1 MERMTRL
8 IFYAMGLG
16 LVAGVILNWF
26 QDVEIITNYL
36 TEGLLLVVGQVF
48 VSLLMMLVVPVVV
61 VSLVTG
67 TAGLDDVRR
76 LGRVG
81 GKTVIFYLFTTA
93 AAVAMA
99 LFAAVLVKP
108 GRGFNL
114 EYSGETAIQQP
125 PPLTEMLIGLF
136 PRNVVGAAA
145 DGNILQLIVFSI
157 LLGIALTMA
166 GAAGARI
173 LKIFEDL
180 MEIVMK
186 LVVIVMWCAP
196 FGVFAL
202 IARVFARE
210 GFGALGHML
219 MYVLLVLV
227 VLLIQAVVVYSGLLK
242 LLTGLNPVKFLKK
255 IWPAQLFAFSTASS
269 AATIPVTLGIVQ
281 KRLGVSNS
289 VASFTIPF
297 GATVNMDGT
306 AIMQGV
312 ATVFIAQAYGID
324 LGMSEYLMII
334 LTATLASVGTAG
346 VPGAGTIML
355 AMVLGQ
361 VGLPA
366 EGIAIVLGVDRLLDM
381 ARTAVN
387 ITGDA
392 AVSCIVAHGEKQLD
406 VDLYNAEGLEV
417 PSPST
422 LLEKSDSVRTG
433 SDE

>member
-1 MERMTRL
+1 TA
-8 IFYAMGLG
+8 Y
-16 LVAGVILNWF
+16 V
-26 QDVEIITNYL
+26 

-48 VSLLMMLVVPVVV
+48 VALLMMLVVPVVV

-81 GKTVIFYLFTTA
+81 GKTVAFYLFTTA
-93 AAVAMA
+93 TAIAMA
-99 LFAAVLVKP
+99 LFAAVIVKP
-108 GRGFNL
+108 GSGFNL
-114 EYSGETAIQQP
+114 EHSGETSIEAP
-125 PPLTEMLIGLF
+125 PPLTEMLIDLF

-180 MEIVMK
+180 MEVVMK

-219 MYVLLVLV
+219 MYVLLVFV
-227 VLLIQAVVVYSGLLK
+227 VLVIQATVVYSGLLK
-242 LLTGLNPVKFLKK
+242 LFTGLNPRRFLKK

-269 AATIPVTLGIVQ
+269 AATIPVTLGVVQ

-312 ATVFIAQAYGID
+312 ATVFIAQAYGIH
-324 LGMSEYLMII
+324 LGINEYVMVI

-355 AMVLGQ
+355 AMVLNQ

-392 AVSCIVAHGEKQLD
+392 TVSCIVAHGEKQLD
-406 VDLYNAEGLEV
+406 LDLYNAEGLEV
-417 PSPST
+417 PPPST
-422 LLEKSDSVRTG
+422 LFEKSGRGVRSG